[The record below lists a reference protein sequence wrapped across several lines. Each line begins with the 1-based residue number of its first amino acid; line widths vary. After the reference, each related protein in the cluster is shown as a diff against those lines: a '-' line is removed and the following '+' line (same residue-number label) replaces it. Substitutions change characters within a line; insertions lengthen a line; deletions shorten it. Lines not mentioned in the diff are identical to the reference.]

1 MKKIA
6 DIMNKNLA
14 TVDADDSFEEALK
27 LMKEKGIGRVPVL
40 ENGKLIGV
48 ITRNDIL
55 VKTEKAPLPPVLAI
69 WDLLITLPNNKEF
82 REKYDKITGVTAKE
96 IMTKEFN
103 TIDVNA
109 DLQEAVTSIVDNE
122 KDFFF
127 VFDKGS
133 LVGVLTKT
141 DLINGIF

>member
-1 MKKIA
+1 
-6 DIMNKNLA
+6 
-14 TVDADDSFEEALK
+14 
-27 LMKEKGIGRVPVL
+27 
-40 ENGKLIGV
+40 
-48 ITRNDIL
+48 
-55 VKTEKAPLPPVLAI
+55 
-69 WDLLITLPNNKEF
+69 
-82 REKYDKITGVTAKE
+82 
-96 IMTKEFN
+96 MTKEFN

>member
-1 MKKIA
+1 MKKIV
-6 DIMNKNLA
+6 DIMNRNIV
-14 TVDADDSFEEALK
+14 TVNADDSFEEALK
-27 LMKEKGIGRVPVL
+27 LMKEKGIGRIPVM

-82 REKYDKITGVTAKE
+82 KEKYDKITGVTAKE
-96 IMTKEFN
+96 IMTKEFS

-109 DLQEAVTSIVDNE
+109 DLQEAITSIVDNE
-122 KDFFF
+122 NEFFF
-127 VFDKGS
+127 VFDKES
-133 LVGVLTKT
+133 LLGILTKT